1 MTKTLKTQFCIV
13 TAMLILSAFWTAL
26 YSPSCFADDPET
38 RRIMQKVEDRD
49 DGDNQMTDMLMLLI
63 DKNNKE
69 RKKHFRN
76 FSKDFG
82 KDTKRIMF
90 VTAPAQVEN
99 MGFLTFDWD
108 DESKD
113 DDQWLF
119 LPAVG
124 KTKRIASSDK
134 SSSFMGSDL
143 NYSDMTSRNLEDYD
157 FKLLKE
163 AAIKGQACWII
174 QSVPRSKEVMDE
186 TGYKKSILAV
196 RKDNFMVVRA
206 KSWTYEGDYV
216 KYMDVKELKQIDN
229 IWVAT
234 KTHISKKRG
243 KKTVHRTIL
252 SLDNVKFNQ
261 NLKESLFTIRK
272 LEKGLM

>member
-1 MTKTLKTQFCIV
+1 MTRTIKAKFFTI
-13 TAMLILSAFWTAL
+13 TAMLTLSLIWAAF
-26 YSPSCFADDPET
+26 YSPLCFADDPEA
-38 RRIMQKVEDRD
+38 RRIMQQVEDRD
-49 DGDNQMTDMLMLLI
+49 DGDNQVSDMLMLLI
-63 DKNNKE
+63 DKNNKQ
-69 RKKHFRN
+69 RKKYFRN
-76 FSKDFG
+76 FSKEFG

-90 VTAPAQVEN
+90 VTAPAQVAN

-108 DESKD
+108 DYSKD

-143 NYSDMTSRNLEDYD
+143 NYSNMTSRNLPDYD
-157 FKLLKE
+157 FTLFKE
-163 AAIKGQACWII
+163 ADIKGHPCWII

-186 TGYKKSILAV
+186 TGYKKVILAV
-196 RKDNFMVVRA
+196 RKDNFVVVRA
-206 KSWTYEGDYV
+206 KSWTYEGDYI
-216 KYMDVKELKQIDN
+216 KYMDVKELKRIDN

-234 KTHISKKRG
+234 QTHITKKRG
-243 KKTVHRTIL
+243 KKTVHQTIL
-252 SLDNVKFNQ
+252 TLDNVKFNQ
-261 NLKESLFTIRK
+261 DLDESLFTIRK